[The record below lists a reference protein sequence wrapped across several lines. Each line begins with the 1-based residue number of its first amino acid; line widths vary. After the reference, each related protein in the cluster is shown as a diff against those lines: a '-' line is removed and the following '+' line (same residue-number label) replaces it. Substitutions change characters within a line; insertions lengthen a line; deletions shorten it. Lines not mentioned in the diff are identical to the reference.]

1 MPGTCL
7 AFYFG
12 TKDVFCT
19 EGSGGRSMNPL
30 TAEQKS
36 RIHELKREGIGYK
49 NIAKQLCL
57 SVSTVKSF
65 LLRHPIDSV
74 SYCRCCGV
82 QIEQKDKR
90 KRLFCSK
97 KCKDKYWSI
106 KVIKS
111 PEYLKEFSCLEC
123 GRSFFDHPSRIRKY
137 CSRLCF
143 QKSKLRK
150 REDTDG
156 KE

>member
-1 MPGTCL
+1 MI
-7 AFYFG
+7 
-12 TKDVFCT
+12 
-19 EGSGGRSMNPL
+19 PL

-36 RIHELKREGIGYK
+36 RIHELKKEGFGYK
-49 NIAKQLCL
+49 NIAKQLEL
-57 SVSTVKSF
+57 PISTIKSF
-65 LLRHPIDSV
+65 LLRHPASV
-74 SYCRCCGV
+74 VSFCRCCGKP
-82 QIEQKDKR
+82 IPQKDKR

-106 KVIKS
+106 KVTKS
-111 PEYLKEFSCLEC
+111 PEYLKGFICLEC
-123 GRSFFDHPSRIRKY
+123 GRSFFDHHSRIRKY

-150 REDTDG
+150 RDEADG